1 FFDSFEDIFKKIS
14 LSKNKSTALIS
25 KVKEIY
31 KDDFE
36 KFEKDCMYIQENFVK
51 LDKFA
56 VEDKINEKYGQLL
69 FQTKNNPQ
77 LYELRLEEL
86 FKYIQFDLLDVIGQR
101 KPYLCGLNRFHTYLE
116 NVIQRININDVE
128 LNYAI
133 FKKDTPLFLEEIKN
147 KREYKQL
154 AFCKDDEKFISKHIM
169 YGLYYQ
175 KYRILSLEAD
185 RSQRI
190 VSIENR
196 TFESFEDAVD
206 ILKEEGKD
214 KPFFRLDKC
223 KNSSNCYLNNDEA
236 KFGVLIYMTREE
248 EAERQL
254 SWKEVE
260 NEQ

>member
-1 FFDSFEDIFKKIS
+1 KNEYSIREFILCTSEIFDNENIFFDSFEDIFKKIS

-116 NVIQRININDVE
+116 NVIQRIN
-128 LNYAI
+128 
-133 FKKDTPLFLEEIKN
+133 
-147 KREYKQL
+147 
-154 AFCKDDEKFISKHIM
+154 
-169 YGLYYQ
+169 
-175 KYRILSLEAD
+175 
-185 RSQRI
+185 
-190 VSIENR
+190 
-196 TFESFEDAVD
+196 
-206 ILKEEGKD
+206 
-214 KPFFRLDKC
+214 
-223 KNSSNCYLNNDEA
+223 
-236 KFGVLIYMTREE
+236 
-248 EAERQL
+248 
-254 SWKEVE
+254 
-260 NEQ
+260 

>member
-1 FFDSFEDIFKKIS
+1 
-14 LSKNKSTALIS
+14 
-25 KVKEIY
+25 
-31 KDDFE
+31 
-36 KFEKDCMYIQENFVK
+36 MK

-169 YGLYYQ
+169 
-175 KYRILSLEAD
+175 
-185 RSQRI
+185 
-190 VSIENR
+190 
-196 TFESFEDAVD
+196 
-206 ILKEEGKD
+206 
-214 KPFFRLDKC
+214 
-223 KNSSNCYLNNDEA
+223 
-236 KFGVLIYMTREE
+236 
-248 EAERQL
+248 
-254 SWKEVE
+254 
-260 NEQ
+260 